1 MKRRNVLGFGFIANL
16 ILSVGNRPLVWAE
29 EKLTLPVKSKEASST
44 TQSTQDAA
52 PDLGDLSP
60 ADEDVNAP
68 PMDVP
73 NEPEQMPKLSDV
85 SQHPLSDLEG
95 TSWTVKVTPDA
106 LAKKKGEKSFDDT
119 LIFANGTVTMTACVK
134 AGFAPSGYTASRAGE
149 VWLFKT
155 EQTSKKEGQT
165 VWFASLSGSAIK
177 GTMTWT
183 KPDGTILH
191 YAVEGKNAE
200 NKTPTTP
207 SAP

>member
-1 MKRRNVLGFGFIANL
+1 MEYRRVLGVGLAASL
-16 ILSVGNRPLVWAE
+16 ILGVESHACVWAE
-29 EKLTLPVKSKEASST
+29 ETLTSPVTSDDASST

-60 ADEDVNAP
+60 ADADVNAP

-73 NEPEQMPKLSDV
+73 NEPKQTLQIPDV
-85 SQHPLSDLEG
+85 SQHLLSDLEG

-106 LAKKKGEKSFDDT
+106 LAKKKGEKPFDDA

-134 AGFAPSGYTASRAGE
+134 VGFAPSGYTASRTGE
-149 VWLFKT
+149 AWLFKT

-165 VWFASLSGSAIK
+165 VWFASLSGNAIK

-183 KPDGTILH
+183 KPDGTVLH

-200 NKTPTTP
+200 NKTPTT
-207 SAP
+207 STAP